1 MGEMQSKTT
10 HKFTL
15 DQRKQASIS
24 GVNDVYSFHE
34 NEVVLKVD
42 GGVMIITGENLHVG
56 KLLLEEGRVDLAG
69 RVDGV
74 HYEVPHAS
82 GKLFRFGRKP

>member
-1 MGEMQSKTT
+1 MGEMQGRMA
-10 HKFTL
+10 HKLTL

-24 GVNDVYSFHE
+24 GVSDVCSFHE

-42 GGVMIITGENLHVG
+42 GGVMVITGENLHVG

-69 RVDGV
+69 RVDGI
-74 HYEVPHAS
+74 HYEQPHAA
-82 GKLFRFGRKP
+82 GKLFRFGKRP

>member
-1 MGEMQSKTT
+1 MGEMQGRMA
-10 HKFTL
+10 HKLTL

-24 GVNDVYSFHE
+24 GVSDVCSFHE

-42 GGVMIITGENLHVG
+42 GGVMVITGENLHVG

-69 RVDGV
+69 QVDGIQ
-74 HYEVPHAS
+74 YEQPHAA
-82 GKLFRFGRKP
+82 GKLFRFGRRL